1 MAVSLEL
8 LTDDDII
15 DYTRSDG
22 KDRILINHRDLD
34 LKRNIPYP
42 VAGGV
47 YDTEIFGSPFEDRC
61 ICGKI
66 RRSSSEPC
74 PNCGARVFTKEEGL
88 RRFARIELP
97 FYYLN
102 DLRFEIFKDLFDQ
115 IFEGVT
121 IKLDFQG
128 DDLRNDGYTGRG
140 AKKLGIKIFDTCEF
154 TYSKAK
160 NTLTISEF
168 ITDEKKCSYE
178 GLLAIIEKYFPE
190 HLTEFRKMIN
200 RYYIV
205 LPAMM
210 RPFSLAMRGTS
221 KKMNSHKLSV
231 WYSIIIRLCC
241 VDDIKSNTSNYN
253 EVMARFTTPG
263 ERVRYTALLRALLNA
278 GKKQATDLL
287 NTSRK
292 NEARELYSVR
302 VKNSARAPIIPDTE
316 LPVDEIGVPVYL
328 AYEMCREGF
337 IKYLQ
342 EQLNFSKE
350 EAMKTT
356 KQEAM
361 NPETQK
367 LFKEYA
373 ETQVVLVNR
382 QPTLHEYSIFAMKM
396 RVVDGDCI
404 HYPLELCGPLNADFD
419 GDTVSF
425 TLVPEEVKEDTFDK
439 MSPRYSKLY
448 KKSLQPIFGFTLE
461 TLNGGN
467 VATQYVYSSMNELK
481 DPKYF
486 YDDYAKLLE
495 DVTVNEKIKIGTPIV
510 FTGECGGV
518 KYQSK
523 VTSYGRLRTSKII
536 NADIDKIGIF
546 DNPYEP
552 LRAKSAT
559 KLVLYLYQFKD
570 FVEKMNALQKFWLKC
585 VTKAGV
591 VTFDFK
597 TLFVNTNTKT
607 YKNICDIADAKDLTD
622 QQKLLLMTDEYNK
635 YEKEIEKEF
644 SDDIKNELSR
654 AGKIKLA
661 SIMDINMPQ
670 FIVSGVDE
678 KPYITRSGSLLSGY
692 SEKDMIYHSIENR
705 SLQSIKNSGVD

>member
-1 MAVSLEL
+1 M
-8 LTDDDII
+8 
-15 DYTRSDG
+15 
-22 KDRILINHRDLD
+22 KDNQD
-34 LKRNIPYP
+34 
-42 VAGGV
+42 
-47 YDTEIFGSPFEDRC
+47 
-61 ICGKI
+61 
-66 RRSSSEPC
+66 
-74 PNCGARVFTKEEGL
+74 
-88 RRFARIELP
+88 
-97 FYYLN
+97 
-102 DLRFEIFKDLFDQ
+102 
-115 IFEGVT
+115 
-121 IKLDFQG
+121 
-128 DDLRNDGYTGRG
+128 
-140 AKKLGIKIFDTCEF
+140 
-154 TYSKAK
+154 
-160 NTLTISEF
+160 TIS
-168 ITDEKKCSYE
+168 Y
-178 GLLAIIEKYFPE
+178 
-190 HLTEFRKMIN
+190 
-200 RYYIV
+200 
-205 LPAMM
+205 
-210 RPFSLAMRGTS
+210 
-221 KKMNSHKLSV
+221 
-231 WYSIIIRLCC
+231 
-241 VDDIKSNTSNYN
+241 
-253 EVMARFTTPG
+253 
-263 ERVRYTALLRALLNA
+263 
-278 GKKQATDLL
+278 
-287 NTSRK
+287 
-292 NEARELYSVR
+292 
-302 VKNSARAPIIPDTE
+302 PI
-316 LPVDEIGVPVYL
+316 
-328 AYEMCREGF
+328 
-337 IKYLQ
+337 
-342 EQLNFSKE
+342 
-350 EAMKTT
+350 
-356 KQEAM
+356 
-361 NPETQK
+361 
-367 LFKEYA
+367 
-373 ETQVVLVNR
+373 
-382 QPTLHEYSIFAMKM
+382 
-396 RVVDGDCI
+396 
-404 HYPLELCGPLNADFD
+404 ELCGPLNADFD